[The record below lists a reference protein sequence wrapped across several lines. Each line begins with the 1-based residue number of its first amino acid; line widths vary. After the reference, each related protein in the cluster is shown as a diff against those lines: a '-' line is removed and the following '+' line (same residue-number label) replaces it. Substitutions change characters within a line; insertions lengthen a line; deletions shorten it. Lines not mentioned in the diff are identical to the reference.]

1 MIPFW
6 NTEFTEAEVISVSNA
21 IRNRKISQGELTEL
35 LEKEISEL
43 LGIKHVAMVT
53 SGSMALTL
61 AMMVFEI
68 GLGDE
73 VIIPDR
79 TWIATAHAVINA
91 GATPIVVDTEKD
103 RPVMS
108 IESMEKAISRKT
120 KAIIPVHMNGRGVDM
135 EQLNRIAKANNIK
148 VVEDAAQAFMSR
160 HKGKYLGTYGDV
172 GCFSLS
178 MAKLIST
185 GQGGFLVTNSDDLN
199 TKIRRMRTHGVS
211 STFEPERWNMRGGN
225 FRYTDLQAAIGLE
238 QIARI
243 NEKKEKCI
251 ELYLTYIQEL
261 NQLES
266 QITPIKVEH
275 SKGEIPIYNEF
286 SCDSRENLINYLKK
300 HGIETR
306 PFYPAISTATYIHGE
321 KNTREERINSGKF
334 SKTGIYMPSGPDMS
348 LKNAIYVTKTIKKY
362 YQQ

>member
-1 MIPFW
+1 MIAFW
-6 NTEFTEAEVISVSNA
+6 NTEFTETEALAVAKA
-21 IRNRKISQGELTEL
+21 IRNRRISQGELTEL
-35 LEKEISEL
+35 LEREISEL
-43 LGIKHVAMVT
+43 LGIKHVVMVT

-61 AMMVFEI
+61 AVMVFEI

-91 GATPIVVDTEKD
+91 GATPIVVDTERD

-108 IESMEKAISRKT
+108 IESMEKAISKKT

-135 EQLNRIAKANNIK
+135 KKLNRIAKENNIK
-148 VVEDAAQAFMSR
+148 VIEDAAQSFMSR
-160 HKGKYLGTYGDV
+160 HKGKYLGTYGDI

-185 GQGGFLVTNSDDLN
+185 GQGGFLVTNSDALN

-211 STFEPERWNMRGGN
+211 STFEPERWDMRGGN

-238 QIARI
+238 QVARI
-243 NEKKEKCI
+243 NEKKEKCK

-261 NQLES
+261 NQVES
-266 QITPIKVEH
+266 QIGPIKVDH

-286 SCDSRENLINYLKK
+286 SCNSRESLINFLKG
-300 HGIETR
+300 HSIETR
-306 PFYPAISTATYIHGE
+306 SFYPAISTATYINGARNH
-321 KNTREERINSGKF
+321 REEKINSKKF
-334 SKTGIYMPSGPDMS
+334 SKTGIYLPSGPDMS
-348 LKNAIYVTKTIKKY
+348 IENAIYVSETIKKY